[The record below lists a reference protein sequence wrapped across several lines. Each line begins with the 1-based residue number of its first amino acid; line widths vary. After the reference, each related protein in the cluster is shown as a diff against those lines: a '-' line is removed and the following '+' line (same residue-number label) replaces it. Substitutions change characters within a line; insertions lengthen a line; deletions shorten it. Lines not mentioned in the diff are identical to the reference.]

1 MIQKTKELLMHP
13 IKKEILEYL
22 DREEDGAFYGDIVMN
37 LNRPKYTVLK
47 HILELKEAGLVEK
60 DSDGGRFNIL
70 I

>member
-1 MIQKTKELLMHP
+1 MHP